1 MRRLLP
7 VLALVVAAAASA
19 CSTNTPGDI
28 SAAGQHVLAPQVQRI
43 RDVAATG
50 TYAQLQSEVK
60 RLKSLVATELRKGQV
75 SSERATA
82 IDDAADELL
91 VDATPTPTPSTSSSS
106 PTQSPSGSA
115 TPTQTPTQS
124 PTTTSPSSTPSQ
136 STSSSG
142 SPSPGVTISVP

>member
-7 VLALVVAAAASA
+7 LLAFVVAAAATA

-28 SAAGQHVLAPQVQRI
+28 TAAGQHVLAPQVQRI

-82 IDDAADELL
+82 IDDAADGLL
-91 VDATPTPTPSTSSSS
+91 VDATPTPTPSASASS
-106 PTQSPSGSA
+106 PSQSPSQSA
-115 TPTQTPTQS
+115 SPTPTQTQS
-124 PTTTSPSSTPSQ
+124 PTTSPSSSPSQ
-136 STSSSG
+136 SPSSSS

>member
-7 VLALVVAAAASA
+7 LLAFVVAAAATA
-19 CSTNTPGDI
+19 CSTNAPGDI
-28 SAAGQHVLAPQVQRI
+28 TAAGQHVLAPQVQRI

-91 VDATPTPTPSTSSSS
+91 VDATPTPTPSASASS
-106 PTQSPSGSA
+106 PSQSPSQSA
-115 TPTQTPTQS
+115 SPTPTQTQS
-124 PTTTSPSSTPSQ
+124 PTTSPSSSPSQ
-136 STSSSG
+136 SPSSSS